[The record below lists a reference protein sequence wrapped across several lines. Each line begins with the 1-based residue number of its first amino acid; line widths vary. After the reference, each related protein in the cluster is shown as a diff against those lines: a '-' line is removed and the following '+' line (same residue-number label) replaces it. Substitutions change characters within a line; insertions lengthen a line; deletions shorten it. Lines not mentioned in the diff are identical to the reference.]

1 MTEETARLR
10 NEVITILLQMQR
22 IAGTEADR
30 IDEDE
35 KAATEPYMVQKMG
48 EPFNDPTLN
57 LDAFKNEKQD

>member
-35 KAATEPYMVQKMG
+35 KGIDTFHVSVTAMALQACAETVMELVQ
-48 EPFNDPTLN
+48 
-57 LDAFKNEKQD
+57 